1 MLTVDE
7 IAFVG
12 GKIGIDNSNYYINK
26 NAAVNVWWVISP
38 SFYVSDFDSFFNVL
52 NTGLL
57 CENNIINDVVSRFE
71 TVFTQKMQSSTETR
85 NNILNAL
92 AEMRNISNDYSMLY
106 FQLGGS
112 K

>member
-57 CENNIINDVVSRFE
+57 RENNIINDVRTIRPVISLKSNVD
-71 TVFTQKMQSSTETR
+71 VFSGIVTLNEPYVIKSSKKVE
-85 NNILNAL
+85 ILSFY
-92 AEMRNISNDYSMLY
+92 I
-106 FQLGGS
+106 
-112 K
+112 